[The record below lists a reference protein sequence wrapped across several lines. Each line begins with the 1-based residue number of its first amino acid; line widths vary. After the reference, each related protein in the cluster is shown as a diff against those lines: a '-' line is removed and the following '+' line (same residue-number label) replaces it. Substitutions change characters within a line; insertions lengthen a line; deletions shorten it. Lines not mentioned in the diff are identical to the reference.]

1 MTTTLDAKR
10 GSGKYIAAYAP
21 FGYVKS
27 PEDKHKLV
35 VDEYASQ
42 IVKRIFREFL
52 SGKSMYKIA
61 EALNLE
67 GIETPGVYIA
77 TRENNEN
84 QLAKYREKK
93 PLWSNVAVGRIL
105 ENEQYTG
112 TMVYNRFKSENVGD
126 KHAKVLPEEEWK
138 RVENCHVAIISKEDF
153 EKVAAMRKGNAC
165 VGAERK
171 HETHCLTGKMICGWI
186 PERLWT
192 CNVRSRHSVWHWQ
205 KSTCLIWRKATNALI
220 RIYVMLM
227 KATSLA

>member
-126 KHAKVLPEEEWK
+126 KHAKALPEEEWK
-138 RVENCHVAIISKEDF
+138 RVEKRMWD
-153 EKVAAMRKGNAC
+153 
-165 VGAERK
+165 
-171 HETHCLTGKMICGWI
+171 
-186 PERLWT
+186 
-192 CNVRSRHSVWHWQ
+192 
-205 KSTCLIWRKATNALI
+205 
-220 RIYVMLM
+220 
-227 KATSLA
+227 

>member
-1 MTTTLDAKR
+1 MAVVNILLLTHLL
-10 GSGKYIAAYAP
+10 
-21 FGYVKS
+21 GYVKS

-42 IVKRIFREFL
+42 IVKRICREFL

-126 KHAKVLPEEEWK
+126 KHAKALPEEEWK

-171 HETHCLTGKMICGWI
+171 HETHCLTGKMICGNCGHRLSHPMPVARSI
-186 PERLWT
+186 IAPSIILIRQMASAISAFLIRLWK
-192 CNVRSRHSVWHWQ
+192 RW
-205 KSTCLIWRKATNALI
+205 
-220 RIYVMLM
+220 
-227 KATSLA
+227 